1 MNWEELEQA
10 IEEGTPLMWEVA
22 RCYAPTLVHAKG
34 MVGGSGT
41 RAVRGI
47 SVRVWLWEYATAALG
62 SELRPA
68 TAQDLLEYGEP

>member
-10 IEEGTPLMWEVA
+10 IEEGTPLVWEVA

-34 MVGGSGT
+34 MVGE
-41 RAVRGI
+41 RAVPGI
-47 SVRVWLWEYATAALG
+47 SVRVRLWEYSPAALG

-68 TAQDLLEYGEP
+68 TAQDLLELGGGE